1 MNNTPP
7 LTELF
12 LGFCLMSLMAVGGA
26 NALIP
31 ELHRQAVEVHGWMS
45 GTEFAALFAIAQA
58 APGPNVLVVTL
69 IGWKVAGMPGALM
82 TTLGMCGPS
91 SLLAFGVGRLWERF
105 RASPWRQAIQRG
117 LAPITIGL
125 VLGSGYL
132 LTQMAD
138 NSWSAYLLTGLT
150 IFICLKSKLN
160 PLWLLAL
167 GAVLG
172 LLGAI

>member
-1 MNNTPP
+1 MTPLSSLP
-7 LTELF
+7 QLF
-12 LGFCLMSLMAVGGA
+12 LSFCLLSLMAVGGA

-31 ELHRQAVEVHGWMS
+31 ELHRQAVEINAWMS
-45 GTEFAALFAIAQA
+45 GAEFAALFAIAQA

-69 IGWKVAGMPGALM
+69 IGWKVAGLPGAIA

-91 SLLAFGVGRLWERF
+91 SLLAFGVGNLWQRF
-105 RASPWRQAIQRG
+105 RASPWRLAIQRG

-132 LTQMAD
+132 LTRMAD
-138 NSWSAYLLTGLT
+138 SDWPAYLLTVVT
-150 IFICLKSKLN
+150 IVVCLKTKLN
-160 PLWLLAL
+160 PLWLLAT

-172 LLGAI
+172 LLKLI